1 MKIKKNG
8 KVITLSE
15 SDLKRIVGVVLR
27 EDTKGDPG
35 TDLVQ
40 CCKDAKIDTSKLPG
54 CVSGDVTKC
63 MTELAEMIT
72 SDPLGMGMKAL
83 AALTCIKNK
92 VTPVMNESDEEI
104 EGDTSLDVELEGVD
118 ENDPDPT
125 KIQRILDKVENFL
138 KNSVDGDLPKNLQK
152 FKRKIKNLFNKH
164 GKPTHLKL
172 KTRCSR
178 W

>member
-1 MKIKKNG
+1 MRREK
-8 KVITLSE
+8 KVIRLTESEMINLVERIVNEVKREKRAQVTESLRRRESKRLSE
-15 SDLKRIVGVVLR
+15 NRKRR
-27 EDTKGDPG
+27 
-35 TDLVQ
+35 
-40 CCKDAKIDTSKLPG
+40 
-54 CVSGDVTKC
+54 
-63 MTELAEMIT
+63 MY
-72 SDPLGMGMKAL
+72 
-83 AALTCIKNK
+83 
-92 VTPVMNESDEEI
+92 ESDEEI

-164 GKPTHLKL
+164 GKSTHGKL
-172 KTRCSR
+172 KTQCSK

>member
-1 MKIKKNG
+1 MRREK
-8 KVITLSE
+8 KVIRLTESEMINLVERIVNEVKREKRAQVTESLRRRESKRLSE
-15 SDLKRIVGVVLR
+15 NRKRR
-27 EDTKGDPG
+27 
-35 TDLVQ
+35 
-40 CCKDAKIDTSKLPG
+40 
-54 CVSGDVTKC
+54 
-63 MTELAEMIT
+63 MY
-72 SDPLGMGMKAL
+72 
-83 AALTCIKNK
+83 
-92 VTPVMNESDEEI
+92 ESDDEI

-164 GKPTHLKL
+164 GKPTHGKL
-172 KTRCSR
+172 KTQCSR

>member
-8 KVITLSE
+8 KIITLTE

-35 TDLVQ
+35 TDFAK
-40 CCKDAKIDTSKLPG
+40 CCKEAGIKPPMS
-54 CVSGDVTKC
+54 CVAGDSGKC
-63 MTELAEMIT
+63 MEALAEMIT

-83 AALTCIKNK
+83 AALNCLKDKLNS
-92 VTPVMNESDEEI
+92 PVMNESEEI
-104 EGDTSLDVELEGVD
+104 EGTTTLDVELEEVD

-125 KIQRILDKVENFL
+125 KVQVILDKVENFL
-138 KNSVDGDLPKNLQK
+138 KKGELPKNLQR
-152 FKRKIKNLFNKH
+152 FKRKIKNLFKKH
-164 GKPTHLKL
+164 GKPTHKILS
-172 KTRCSR
+172 TQCPT

>member
-1 MKIKKNG
+1 MRREK
-8 KVITLSE
+8 KVIRLTESEMINLVERIVNEVKREKRAQVTESLRRRESKRLSE
-15 SDLKRIVGVVLR
+15 NRKRR
-27 EDTKGDPG
+27 
-35 TDLVQ
+35 
-40 CCKDAKIDTSKLPG
+40 
-54 CVSGDVTKC
+54 
-63 MTELAEMIT
+63 MY
-72 SDPLGMGMKAL
+72 
-83 AALTCIKNK
+83 
-92 VTPVMNESDEEI
+92 ESDDEI

-164 GKPTHLKL
+164 GKSMHGKL
-172 KTRCSR
+172 KTQCSK

>member
-1 MKIKKNG
+1 MRREK
-8 KVITLSE
+8 KVIRLTESEMINLVERIVNEVKREKRAQVTESLRRRESKRLSE
-15 SDLKRIVGVVLR
+15 NRKRR
-27 EDTKGDPG
+27 
-35 TDLVQ
+35 
-40 CCKDAKIDTSKLPG
+40 
-54 CVSGDVTKC
+54 
-63 MTELAEMIT
+63 MY
-72 SDPLGMGMKAL
+72 
-83 AALTCIKNK
+83 
-92 VTPVMNESDEEI
+92 ESDEEI

-164 GKPTHLKL
+164 GKSTHGKL
-172 KTRCSR
+172 KSQCSR

>member
-1 MKIKKNG
+1 MRREK
-8 KVITLSE
+8 KVIRLTESEMINLVERIVNEVKREKRAQVTESLRRRESKRLSE
-15 SDLKRIVGVVLR
+15 NRKRR
-27 EDTKGDPG
+27 
-35 TDLVQ
+35 
-40 CCKDAKIDTSKLPG
+40 
-54 CVSGDVTKC
+54 
-63 MTELAEMIT
+63 MY
-72 SDPLGMGMKAL
+72 
-83 AALTCIKNK
+83 
-92 VTPVMNESDEEI
+92 ESDDEI

-164 GKPTHLKL
+164 GKSTHGKL
-172 KTRCSR
+172 KTQCST

>member
-1 MKIKKNG
+1 MRREK
-8 KVITLSE
+8 KVIRLTESEMINLVERIVNEVKREKRAQVTESLRRRESKRLSE
-15 SDLKRIVGVVLR
+15 NRKRR
-27 EDTKGDPG
+27 
-35 TDLVQ
+35 
-40 CCKDAKIDTSKLPG
+40 
-54 CVSGDVTKC
+54 
-63 MTELAEMIT
+63 MY
-72 SDPLGMGMKAL
+72 
-83 AALTCIKNK
+83 
-92 VTPVMNESDEEI
+92 ESDDEI

-164 GKPTHLKL
+164 GKSMHGKL
-172 KTRCSR
+172 KTQCST

>member
-35 TDLVQ
+35 TDFAK
-40 CCKDAKIDTSKLPG
+40 CCKEAGITPPMSCVAGDPG
-54 CVSGDVTKC
+54 KC
-63 MTELAEMIT
+63 MEELGKMIT
-72 SDPLGMGMKAL
+72 NDPLGMGMKAL

>member
-1 MKIKKNG
+1 MRREK
-8 KVITLSE
+8 KVIRLTESEMINLVERIVNEVKREKRAQVTESLRRRESKRLSE
-15 SDLKRIVGVVLR
+15 NRKRR
-27 EDTKGDPG
+27 
-35 TDLVQ
+35 
-40 CCKDAKIDTSKLPG
+40 
-54 CVSGDVTKC
+54 
-63 MTELAEMIT
+63 MY
-72 SDPLGMGMKAL
+72 
-83 AALTCIKNK
+83 
-92 VTPVMNESDEEI
+92 ESDEEI

-164 GKPTHLKL
+164 GKSMHGKL
-172 KTRCSR
+172 KTQCSK

>member
-35 TDLVQ
+35 TDFAK
-40 CCKDAKIDTSKLPG
+40 CCKEAGITPPMSCVAGDPG
-54 CVSGDVTKC
+54 KC
-63 MTELAEMIT
+63 MEELGKMIT
-72 SDPLGMGMKAL
+72 NDPLGTGMKAL
-83 AALTCIKNK
+83 AALTCLKDK
-92 VTPVMNESDEEI
+92 VTSPVMNESDEEI